1 LNRQRVKVKSEMHL
15 DLTDKIAFVSAGA
28 SGIGSVIAQTLM
40 AQGANVFVSDIDADT
55 LSRFLTDHATAK
67 GTVADAGSWTD
78 TQNVFAEIQSIFGR
92 LDILVNGE
100 DREFGKPL
108 LETSLDEWQRVFDV
122 NVTSVFL
129 CSKAVAPIMM
139 EQGQGKIINI
149 SSVLAERVVAGGTAY
164 CASKGAISQ
173 LTQALALEWG
183 PNQISINAVA
193 VGWFADGQVD
203 LMEDLKQPVVRM
215 IPQRRRG
222 QPEDIAG
229 IVVYL
234 ASDAGSYTTGQTIL
248 MDGGAHTHA

>member
-1 LNRQRVKVKSEMHL
+1 MLQEFSLKDKVALVTGAGSPNGQAIIKGL
-15 DLTDKIAFVSAGA
+15 AQAGA
-28 SGIGSVIAQTLM
+28 SVAAVSMDMGATESVIGDINSSSGKAISYSLDVTDEAQVKAMVDKTL
-40 AQGANVFVSDIDADT
+40 
-55 LSRFLTDHATAK
+55 
-67 GTVADAGSWTD
+67 
-78 TQNVFAEIQSIFGR
+78 AEFGR
-92 LDILVNGE
+92 IDILVNGE
-100 DREFGKPL
+100 DGEFGKPL
-108 LETSLDEWQRVFDV
+108 LETSLDEWRRVFDV

-139 EQGQGKIINI
+139 AQGQGRIINI
-149 SSVLAERVVAGGTAY
+149 SSALALRAVVNGAAY

-183 PNQISINAVA
+183 PDQISINAVA
-193 VGWFADGQVD
+193 AGWFADGPVD
-203 LMEDLKQPVVRM
+203 LMEDLKEPVVRM

-248 MDGGAHTHA
+248 LDGGAHTHA